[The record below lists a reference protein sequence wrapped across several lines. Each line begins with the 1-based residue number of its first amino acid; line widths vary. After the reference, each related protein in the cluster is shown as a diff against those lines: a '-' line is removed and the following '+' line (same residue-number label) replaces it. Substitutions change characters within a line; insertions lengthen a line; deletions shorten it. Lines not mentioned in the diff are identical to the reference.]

1 MQDRLPGAGEGER
14 GRDDLVARL
23 KPDAVERGMDGGRPG
38 VEHEAGR
45 APDERRP
52 LDLGAVDL
60 GSTDA
65 AEDPA
70 VQDRSHRGVVLRADV
85 RPRSLQVVGD
95 ALAVA
100 IEHGFAP

>member
-1 MQDRLPGAGEGER
+1 MAAVPELNRRP
-14 GRDDLVARL
+14 
-23 KPDAVERGMDGGRPG
+23 VERPTNAAHF
-38 VEHEAGR
+38 VLEC
-45 APDERRP
+45 RRF
-52 LDLGAVDL
+52 